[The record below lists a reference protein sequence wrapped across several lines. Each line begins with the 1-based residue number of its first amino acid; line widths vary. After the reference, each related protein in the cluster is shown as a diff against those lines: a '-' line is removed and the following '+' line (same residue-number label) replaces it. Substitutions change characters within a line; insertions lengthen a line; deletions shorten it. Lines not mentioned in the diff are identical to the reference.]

1 MAVCSSPLSSSSNGD
16 IVRLVGWLVGS
27 ELEKLET
34 EAKLAEEEMKLHE
47 AKGLEEER
55 KRREEKRAAAR
66 ELVKNVSAT
75 FLR

>member
-1 MAVCSSPLSSSSNGD
+1 MVC
-16 IVRLVGWLVGS
+16 WLVVT

-55 KRREEKRAAAR
+55 KKREEKRAAAR
-66 ELVKNVSAT
+66 ELVKNVRGIFSSSSDHWSVEESNMT
-75 FLR
+75 